1 VPNGPWM
8 ERTRA
13 PAIMRASSQ
22 DAVCVPSTTPTAV
35 TTSKATTST
44 TQHAGQSPADFASLG
59 LGATSL
65 QAIRDLGYDLPTAV
79 QLQAIPLLLQGRDV
93 VAEAPTGTGKTAA
106 YGLPIVERLDDQE
119 LRTQALILV
128 PTREL
133 AIQVAEALHGLGK
146 YRQMVTLPIYGG
158 QPYGRQ
164 LRALAK
170 GVQVVV
176 GTPGRLLD
184 HLDRKTLLLEHVRI
198 AVLDEADEMLDMGF
212 LEDIERMLAALPPG
226 HQTALFS
233 AIIPPRIQRL
243 AKRYLR
249 NPESVSVV
257 VRGAVAPRV
266 HQVYYEV
273 PWREKPEALA
283 RILELEEPESA
294 IVFVRTRRDADAV
307 AEHLNGSG
315 YIAQAI
321 HGDLDQ
327 AQRERVLDRFR
338 AGHTQ
343 VLVGTDL
350 AGRGLDI
357 PAVTHVINYDVP
369 ADADS
374 YVHRIGRTGR
384 AGQTGEA
391 VTLVTPRERRQLTL
405 IERGIH
411 RRLEPL
417 RLPTPADVATRRR
430 ATFKDAVLKTLDA
443 GKLAPFMA
451 MVEELA
457 ASRDVAELAAAAFK
471 MAAEK
476 PPSRRPAHQP
486 VPVSQEAVR
495 RQGQKREGPRVH
507 MAGEK
512 IETGRR
518 ARSSQKRRPMKGST
532 V

>member
-1 VPNGPWM
+1 
-8 ERTRA
+8 
-13 PAIMRASSQ
+13 
-22 DAVCVPSTTPTAV
+22 
-35 TTSKATTST
+35 
-44 TQHAGQSPADFASLG
+44 
-59 LGATSL
+59 
-65 QAIRDLGYDLPTAV
+65 
-79 QLQAIPLLLQGRDV
+79 
-93 VAEAPTGTGKTAA
+93 
-106 YGLPIVERLDDQE
+106 
-119 LRTQALILV
+119 
-128 PTREL
+128 
-133 AIQVAEALHGLGK
+133 
-146 YRQMVTLPIYGG
+146 
-158 QPYGRQ
+158 
-164 LRALAK
+164 
-170 GVQVVV
+170 
-176 GTPGRLLD
+176 
-184 HLDRKTLLLEHVRI
+184 
-198 AVLDEADEMLDMGF
+198 
-212 LEDIERMLAALPPG
+212 
-226 HQTALFS
+226 
-233 AIIPPRIQRL
+233 
-243 AKRYLR
+243 
-249 NPESVSVV
+249 
-257 VRGAVAPRV
+257 
-266 HQVYYEV
+266 VYYEV

-443 GKLAPFMA
+443 GKLDPFMA

-476 PPSRRPAHQP
+476 PPSRRPVHRP
-486 VPVSQEAVR
+486 VPVSREAVR

-518 ARSSQKRRPMKGST
+518 ARSSQKRRPMKRST